1 MIYKATH
8 YGHNDER
15 TGGNT
20 LHAEKL
26 CFKKI
31 SVFQMY
37 TYIVNQIS
45 NTIKINVIYSF
56 DSVRII

>member
-31 SVFQMY
+31 SVF
-37 TYIVNQIS
+37 
-45 NTIKINVIYSF
+45 
-56 DSVRII
+56 

>member
-26 CFKKI
+26 CFKKNI
-31 SVFQMY
+31 CILDVHLY
-37 TYIVNQIS
+37 CKS
-45 NTIKINVIYSF
+45 NI
-56 DSVRII
+56 